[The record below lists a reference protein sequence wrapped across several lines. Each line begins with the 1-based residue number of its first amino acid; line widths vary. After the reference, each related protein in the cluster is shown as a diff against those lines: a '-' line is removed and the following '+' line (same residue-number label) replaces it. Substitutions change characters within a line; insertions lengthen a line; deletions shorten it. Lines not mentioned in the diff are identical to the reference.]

1 MRTIGRLL
9 LLAIFL
15 VLTVLLVL
23 AAKYAPAL
31 VFSFY
36 PELSRKLLSG
46 ISSVTSA
53 IPLAVWEL
61 LAGLAVLWL
70 LYTFVRIF
78 TQRRSF
84 LCWLAGIVLS
94 VCVGLFLFVALW
106 GLNHFGPT
114 VGEQLGLSVREYTK
128 QELTDATRYYA
139 AQVNALAD
147 DVSRDDQ
154 GLAQLSS
161 FEELS
166 KQAGAGYDKLAA
178 RYELFTGSHDPV
190 KKLATWRMFSQFG
203 ITGIFVCFTGEA
215 CVNPDTYEVWLPF
228 TMCHEL
234 AHRQTVAAEDGAN
247 FCAYLACMENESP
260 EFQYSGAIAAYVYCH
275 NALYKADRTAASEIW
290 QSLKGACAQ
299 TFRRP
304 IPITRSTRGRSRTR
318 LRRST
323 IRISRLSPRKP
334 ACRATARLRIFSLRG
349 TWRKSRAKRK
359 NVLDKCRE
367 LLYNNSRD
375 GQLAQ
380 LV

>member
-9 LLAIFL
+9 LSAIFL

-36 PELSRKLLSG
+36 PEFSRKLLSA
-46 ISSVTSA
+46 ISSVTRA

-147 DVSRDDQ
+147 DVSRDNQ
-154 GLAQLSS
+154 GLARLSS

-275 NALYKADRTAASEIW
+275 NALYQADKTAASGNLAEA
-290 QSLKGACAQ
+290 SKRACAP
-299 TFRRP
+299 TSRLP
-304 IPITRSTRGRSRTR
+304 IPTTHSTKAKVQDAATKVNDTYLKAFSEEAGVQSYGEAADLADCVVPGEKVGQNEKRPLTNAGSFCIIT
-318 LRRST
+318 
-323 IRISRLSPRKP
+323 P
-334 ACRATARLRIFSLRG
+334 AMDS
-349 TWRKSRAKRK
+349 
-359 NVLDKCRE
+359 
-367 LLYNNSRD
+367 
-375 GQLAQ
+375 
-380 LV
+380 